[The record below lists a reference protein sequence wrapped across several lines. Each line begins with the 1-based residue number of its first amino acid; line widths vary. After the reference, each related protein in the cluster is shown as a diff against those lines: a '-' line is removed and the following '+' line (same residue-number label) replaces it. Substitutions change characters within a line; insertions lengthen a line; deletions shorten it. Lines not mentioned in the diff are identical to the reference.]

1 MNTNLIDQHIRTSSN
16 FNVIRMRLAKRMSV
30 MFLIVFIFLSFAYY
44 SDSFE
49 SFVTMLL
56 GIVLSLISVW
66 SVWSLKSFLVPFYIY
81 SFGGVFVTSFAL
93 LTFHN
98 TIHFVDILWIIAA
111 VQLGFF
117 GIGKRIGMMLL
128 SCAIIVIAIFIF
140 FIINIHIEQVTIRSD
155 YQNFTLIIELAS
167 AFLLN
172 LYFVFMLLG
181 EYEVSIERF
190 KETVFE
196 KMKQNKLIE
205 SQNQEKS
212 ILIREVHYRVKEN
225 LQIISTFLRMQQHEI
240 NSEEVKTV
248 FVEAINRV
256 DSMLLV
262 HNKLYKGNKL
272 TNASVYDYVK
282 GLIKDSVG
290 LSLLRNEVEINVRTN
305 VSTFDM
311 KTLLPIG
318 LILNELTSNA
328 IKHAFPNKSNPC
340 ITIEI
345 MLIDNVVKLI
355 FIDNGTWKQNTNS
368 KSSFGLALIEMLTE
382 QLEGKIKVEKNQDST
397 MYLLLFPYYQ
407 QNEKEKFINSK

>member
-16 FNVIRMRLAKRMSV
+16 FDVIRMRLAKRMSV

-140 FIINIHIEQVTIRSD
+140 FIINIHIEQITVRSE

-382 QLEGKIKVEKNQDST
+382 QLEGEIKVDKNQDST

>member
-16 FNVIRMRLAKRMSV
+16 FDVIRMRLAKRMSV

>member
-16 FNVIRMRLAKRMSV
+16 FDVIRMRLAKRMSV

-140 FIINIHIEQVTIRSD
+140 FIINIHIEQVTVRSE

-190 KETVFE
+190 KETVFS
-196 KMKQNKLIE
+196 KMKQNKLIA

-212 ILIREVHYRVKEN
+212 ILIREVHFRVKEN
-225 LQIISTFLRMQQHEI
+225 LQIISTFLRIQQHEI

-328 IKHAFPNKSNPC
+328 LKHAFPKKSNPC
-340 ITIEI
+340 ISIEI

-382 QLEGKIKVEKNQDST
+382 QLEGEIKVEKNQDST

>member
-16 FNVIRMRLAKRMSV
+16 FDVIRMRLAKRMSV

-172 LYFVFMLLG
+172 LFFVFMLLG

>member
-16 FNVIRMRLAKRMSV
+16 FDVIRMRLAKRMSV

-328 IKHAFPNKSNPC
+328 IKHAFLNKSNPC

>member
-1 MNTNLIDQHIRTSSN
+1 
-16 FNVIRMRLAKRMSV
+16 